1 VAISPVTVPGDTK
14 TPGTAGHTSD
24 HNTIVD
30 AITTIANA
38 AAATAGDTFTGEV
51 TFTAASDLKLGGRSA
66 PSNTASFA
74 KGYADNASGK
84 SHVKYVSDDGVSY
97 ATGRVT
103 ARAAGQTVSSTSMVD
118 LTGLSVSVGIG
129 TYKFR
134 LKIALTA
141 NASAGQWGIQLV
153 APTTSDVNY
162 EFRWTSAAG
171 VSALNVNRTTFSA
184 QQSGPNPSV
193 AGAYWAEVEGTFT
206 TTAAGTFK
214 AQGLTTI
221 GADTWTM
228 YTSATLEA
236 WPLV

>member
-1 VAISPVTVPGDTK
+1 VAISPITVPADTK

-38 AAATAGDTFTGEV
+38 AAATAGDTFTGEM

-74 KGYADNASGK
+74 KGYADSGSGK
-84 SHVKYVSDDGVSY
+84 SHLKYVSDDTVSY
-97 ATGRVT
+97 ATGRVS
-103 ARAAGQTVSSTSMVD
+103 ARAAGQTVSSVSMVD

-134 LKIALTA
+134 LLIQLTA
-141 NASAGQWGIQLV
+141 NASAGQWAIQLV

-162 EFRWTSAAG
+162 GFKFTSGAG
-171 VSALNVNRTTFSA
+171 VIAANNNRTAFST
-184 QQSGPNPSV
+184 QQSGPATSV
-193 AGAYWAEVEGTFT
+193 AGVYWAEIEGTATF
-206 TTAAGTFK
+206 TAAGTLK

-228 YTSATLEA
+228 YPSATLEA